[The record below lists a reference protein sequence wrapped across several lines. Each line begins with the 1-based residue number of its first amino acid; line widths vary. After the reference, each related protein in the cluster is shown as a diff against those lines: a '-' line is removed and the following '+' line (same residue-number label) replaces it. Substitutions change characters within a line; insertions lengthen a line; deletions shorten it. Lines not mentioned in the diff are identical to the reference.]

1 MTHDST
7 PPPHGLSNRR
17 SLEGIADPSDLM
29 RQLSDL
35 FELAFGCRRKACR
48 RAGRC
53 QGGDGPPC
61 FHADRELFVEAVT
74 AGLRDIRR
82 FWKRQRALAG
92 AAAIPPREGRAE
104 TGASAPARVG
114 RNHGARQGT

>member
-1 MTHDST
+1 MTHACT
-7 PPPHGLSNRR
+7 PPDAPPKHR

-35 FELAFGCRRKACR
+35 FVLAPGCRRKPCR
-48 RAGRC
+48 MAERC

-61 FHADRELFVEAVT
+61 FHEHRELFAESMS
-74 AGLRDIRR
+74 AGLRETRQ

-92 AAAIPPREGRAE
+92 EAAAHQSRAIPPREGTVAKFCDSRDVSESHA
-104 TGASAPARVG
+104 
-114 RNHGARQGT
+114 N